1 MMPYLSRSVVLII
14 LCGLAIQI
22 PSASSQQQTLPT
34 VEIHARRF
42 AFSPDEVTLH
52 KGQAVTLRLSSDDV
66 PHSLVVPALGINL
79 QVSKGHPAEI
89 TITPPSSGIF
99 PGQCGRFCGSGHGSM
114 LFKID
119 VKD

>member
-1 MMPYLSRSVVLII
+1 MRYIFRGVAM
-14 LCGLAIQI
+14 LALWSATPQI
-22 PSASSQQQTLPT
+22 VSASSQQQMPPP

-42 AFSPDEVTLH
+42 AFSPAEITMH
-52 KGQAVTLRLSSDDV
+52 KGQATTLRLISDDV

-79 QVSKGHPAEI
+79 QVSKGHPTEI
-89 TITPPSSGIF
+89 TITPASSGTF
-99 PGQCGRFCGSGHGSM
+99 PGRCGRFCGSGHGSM